1 MTWCAMPENHG
12 QKSKASF
19 QGPLDIVQILSGTDQ
34 RLQVLVLLVQPCQN
48 LDGQDEI
55 GRMASGGQCARTD
68 GSLVDWAP
76 IPQSI

>member
-1 MTWCAMPENHG
+1 MSENHG
-12 QKSKASF
+12 QKSILHLSKA
-19 QGPLDIVQILSGTDQ
+19 PLILSKHFLETDQ
-34 RLQVLVLLVQPCQN
+34 RLQVLVLLVQPWQN

-55 GRMASGGQCARTD
+55 GRMAGGGQCARTD